1 MAGARDGTKV
11 SVCIKPRERQ
21 EATGCRFAENEPP
34 RRLLCGLRSPWLRAL
49 PHEPR
54 LKFNSNSPRFLH
66 LLIRFPS
73 LARSLARGHSRD
85 LRFLT
90 SADRPPPP
98 PWIVLPSLPRGQ
110 RSSPINSGMIAPRIS
125 MPVSRFASPRFL

>member
-54 LKFNSNSPRFLH
+54 LKFKLK
-66 LLIRFPS
+66 LLS
-73 LARSLARGHSRD
+73 LIH
-85 LRFLT
+85 
-90 SADRPPPP
+90 
-98 PWIVLPSLPRGQ
+98 I
-110 RSSPINSGMIAPRIS
+110 
-125 MPVSRFASPRFL
+125 